1 MGKDNRT
8 TVMVRNI
15 PNKYTQQMLLDE
27 VNVNHDK
34 TYDFFYLP
42 IDFKNRCNVGYAF
55 INFVD
60 PDFII
65 EFSKEFQGHRWKNF
79 NSGKVCD
86 ITYARIQGQAAMVA
100 RFQNSSLL
108 DKDDAYKP
116 LLFKGGEKVPFPD
129 AKAKVVK
136 GGGINSSRDSN
147 DSSSTKGS

>member
-1 MGKDNRT
+1 
-8 TVMVRNI
+8 
-15 PNKYTQQMLLDE
+15 MLLDE
-27 VNVNHDK
+27 VNVNHVG

-55 INFVD
+55 INFVE
-60 PDFII
+60 PDLII
-65 EFSKEFQGHRWKNF
+65 EFSKEFQGHRWNNF

-129 AKAKVVK
+129 VKKPVVK
-136 GGGINSSRDSN
+136 GQGETRMNASRDSN
-147 DSSSTKGS
+147 DSNSTKES